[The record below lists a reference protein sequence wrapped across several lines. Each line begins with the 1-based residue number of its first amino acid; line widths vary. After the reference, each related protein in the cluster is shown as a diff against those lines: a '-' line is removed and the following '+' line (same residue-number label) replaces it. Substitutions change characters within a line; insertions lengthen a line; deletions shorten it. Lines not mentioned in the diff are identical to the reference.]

1 VISQKATP
9 SGGPSML
16 QHDAGI
22 SRLGRRHRWWSA
34 AQQRA
39 RTLAV
44 QAVFVGVVVLLW
56 WYYSREGRVS
66 PILLPK
72 VEKVWD
78 IFPDIVTQE
87 RTYDALWLTLREIL
101 GAAAVSAGIGLTV
114 GMCAGR
120 TRYGTRLV
128 EPLLV
133 WMQTIPIILL
143 YPVCV
148 LIFGLG
154 VESKIAFAGIYG
166 LFPVALNTTRGLNTV
181 DQRYCQAAAS
191 MGASR
196 WQLLW
201 RVQLPAARPMIL
213 SGLRLGAALNLTGV
227 LAGEILA
234 SIGGLGFL
242 ISQAAATFQI
252 AELYAYIIIALV
264 LVLCFN
270 AVVTRAEERQ
280 VVK

>member
-1 VISQKATP
+1 MGEVGVRPPGRSSLAQ
-9 SGGPSML
+9 
-16 QHDAGI
+16 DRGI
-22 SRLGRRHRWWSA
+22 SHLDRRQRWRA
-34 AQQRA
+34 AAGQRA

-44 QAVFVGVVVLLW
+44 QSVFVAVVVLLW
-56 WYYSREGRVS
+56 WYYSRDGRVS

-72 VEKVWD
+72 VERVWE
-78 IFPDIVTQE
+78 IFPDIVSQQ
-87 RTYDALWLTLREIL
+87 RTYDALWLTLREIF
-101 GAAAVSAGIGLTV
+101 GAFAVSAGVGLTV
-114 GMCAGR
+114 GVLAGR
-120 TRYGTRLV
+120 TGYGTRLV

-166 LFPVALNTTRGLNTV
+166 LFPVALNTARGLDTV
-181 DQRYCQAAAS
+181 DLRYRQAAAS

-196 WQLLW
+196 WQLMW
-201 RVQLPAARPMIL
+201 RVQLPAARPMII

-252 AELYAYIIIALV
+252 AQLYAYIIIALV